1 MEDKSKEDVRINA
14 ANSSDIVVDETKT
27 TTEQSQDKE
36 QPAILPTKAP
46 EYVVG
51 IGASA
56 GGLEA
61 LEELFRAMP
70 LQTGMAFIIIQHL
83 SPDYKSLMNELLARK
98 TDIPIHIA
106 EDQMPVEKDNIYLL
120 PPKKEMIVSNGKL
133 LLTEREHSD
142 TINMPINTFFRSL
155 AETYQD
161 KSIAIILSGSGSD
174 GSKGIKLIHDSGG
187 FVITQNLDC
196 CKFDSMP
203 RNANKT
209 KCVDLSLPTDEIPD
223 ALIKYSKRTIK
234 ATQQIALGSLEA
246 NEGRFTDII
255 VLLNNRFDLDFS
267 EYKPSTIVRRLERRL
282 AMIQAET
289 LKDYTNILLS
299 DEEELEAL
307 YFDLL
312 IGVTQF
318 FRDPEAFQ
326 SLGQKIPDLLKTLQ
340 SESNEETR
348 IWVPGCATGQEAYS
362 LAMLIHDIFRQENI
376 LQSFKIFA
384 TDIHRNSIAS
394 AAQGIYTKSEI
405 IGLHSPYKERY
416 LKKLPSGDYQV
427 IPEVRK
433 TIVFAQHNLLKDPP
447 FTKMHMVS
455 CRNLMIYFNQ
465 AAQQRVFSL
474 FTFALKNKGLLFLGS
489 SESLGRHACDY
500 QCIDSTHKIFQ
511 KNRESHQRPEF
522 QLSSLESRQYRFTSA
537 KRHSPPLSIKSKQAQ
552 EVLLQRYVPPSL
564 LIDHNGDI
572 LHVFGNV
579 GEMLKLD
586 IGAAN
591 LNLRSMVSGPAKAV
605 FTQMLNQVNKS
616 YKPIRTRFV
625 EGFIKYDRVDV
636 EIRPLSDS
644 SKDMDY
650 FIVTLKQS
658 NTVLDQQPEEET
670 EEVNPNS
677 TLAVRMRDLEEELL
691 YTKESLQ
698 TTVEE
703 LETSNEELQASNEE
717 LMASNEELQST
728 NEELQSVNE
737 ELFTVNAEHQ
747 TKELERAEIEADE
760 KSIVQVSGI
769 GIIFLDENLHIRK
782 FSDSAANL
790 FNFKPSDYGRPFGA
804 ISGEGVQS
812 ILANI
817 NQVLTQGGII
827 EKEFIPEHGVIYQ
840 MRIHRL
846 ENLDENSHQQRG
858 IILTF
863 LNISKLYATQRSL
876 ARSESRFQAVLD
888 ALTDGY
894 FEWDTVHSKLFLSH
908 HCRQKLGYSNEEILT
923 WQRLLEDD
931 TNNVLSTLNKAYEQ
945 QSTLEILLPL
955 RKYDRSLY
963 WMLCKCHF
971 STQHQTDRD
980 YGRLA
985 GQLIDMQQY
994 KRLEANMQH
1003 QVHELSRSNELLEQ
1017 FAHIVSHDLKAPLR
1031 HSMHNL
1037 HFLNTAIEESNIPSI
1052 KTEAQSLNN
1061 NLHALQN
1068 LIDDVIRF
1076 SRFNSEKKKVAT
1088 VDLNIVVDQAINLL
1102 APSMSNKNFEL
1113 HCDQLPSIA
1122 GDKNMLIHL
1131 FQNLLGNAL
1140 KYNDKE
1146 KPKITIK
1153 HRLEDKYCFIQVQ
1166 DNGIGFDP
1174 SLSENIFK
1182 PFKRLVTKSQY
1193 EGSGIGLSICKTV
1206 VEQHS
1211 GKISVDSTPGEGT
1224 IFTIQLPIDNQ

>member
-1 MEDKSKEDVRINA
+1 MKNNNLINPDDYA
-14 ANSSDIVVDETKT
+14 TQTSNSEDETKH
-27 TTEQSQDKE
+27 EQHQGIK
-36 QPAILPTKAP
+36 QTNINLP

-61 LEELFRAMP
+61 LEELFQAMP
-70 LQTGMAFIIIQHL
+70 LKTGMAFVIIQHL
-83 SPDYKSLMNELLARK
+83 SPDYKSLMDELLARK
-98 TDIPIHIA
+98 TCIPIQIA
-106 EDQMPVEKDNIYLL
+106 ENQMAVEADNIYLL
-120 PPKKEMIVSNGKL
+120 PPKKEMIISNGKL
-133 LLTEREHSD
+133 LLTEREHSE
-142 TINMPINTFFRSL
+142 TVNMPINTFFRSL
-155 AETYQD
+155 AESYQD

-187 FVITQNLDC
+187 FVITQNLNC

-203 RNANKT
+203 LNANNT
-209 KCVDLSLPTDEIPD
+209 NCVDLSLAPNDIPD
-223 ALIKYSKRTIK
+223 ALIKYSQRTIK

-246 NEGRFTDII
+246 NEGRFTDVI

-282 AMIQAET
+282 AMLQAET

-299 DEEELEAL
+299 NEEELEAL

-326 SLGQKIPDLLKTLQ
+326 NLAKKIPDLLETLKA
-340 SESNEETR
+340 ESNEEVR

-362 LAMLIHDIFRQENI
+362 LAMLMYDIFHQKNQVR
-376 LQSFKIFA
+376 SFKIFA
-384 TDIHRNSIAS
+384 TDIHRNSIAI
-394 AAQGIYTKSEI
+394 AAQASYTTSEVT
-405 IGLHSPYKERY
+405 GLSSYYKNRY
-416 LKKLPSGDYQV
+416 LKKLPNGDYQV
-427 IPEVRK
+427 IPAIRK
-433 TIVFAQHNLLKDPP
+433 RIVFAQHNLLKDPP
-447 FTKMHMVS
+447 FTKMHMIS

-465 AAQQRVFSL
+465 VAQQRIFSL

-489 SESLGRHACDY
+489 SESLGRHASDY
-500 QCIDSTHKIFQ
+500 QCIDSTYKIFQ
-511 KNRESHQRPEF
+511 KNRDTQEHPDFNLGVLDSGQYKLKES
-522 QLSSLESRQYRFTSA
+522 
-537 KRHSPPLSIKSKQAQ
+537 KREHHPISIKSKQAQ
-552 EVLLQRYVPPSL
+552 EVLLQQYVPPSI
-564 LIDHNGDI
+564 LIDCNGNI

-586 IGAAN
+586 VGSAS

-605 FTQMLNQVNKS
+605 CIQMLNQANKT
-616 YKPIRTRFV
+616 YKPICTRFV
-625 EGFIKYDRVDV
+625 EGFAKYDKVDI
-636 EIRPLSDS
+636 EIRPLSNS
-644 SKDMDY
+644 SKDLDY

-658 NTVLDQQPEEET
+658 NTVLAQQATAGTEA
-670 EEVNPNS
+670 EEVNSNS
-677 TLAVRMRDLEEELL
+677 SIAIRMRELEEELQ

-703 LETSNEELQASNEE
+703 LEASNEELQASNEE

-747 TKELERAEIEADE
+747 VKELERAEIEADE
-760 KSIVQVSGI
+760 QSIIQVSGI
-769 GIIFLDENLHIRK
+769 GILFLDEYLHIRK
-782 FSDSAANL
+782 FSESAAKL
-790 FNFKPSDYGRPFGA
+790 FSLNNADYGRPLGA
-804 ISGEGVQS
+804 ISGEIVQS
-812 ILANI
+812 LLTDIS
-817 NQVLTQGGII
+817 QVLNQGGVI
-827 EKEFIPEHGVIYQ
+827 EKEFSPEEGVVYQ
-840 MRIHRL
+840 IRIHRL
-846 ENLDENSHQQRG
+846 EQLDKTNQQRG
-858 IILTF
+858 VILTF
-863 LNISKLYATQRSL
+863 LNISKLYSTQRNL

-894 FEWDTVHSKLFLSH
+894 FEWDTVQDKLFLSH
-908 HCRQKLGYSNEEILT
+908 YCRQKLGYSNEDTIT
-923 WQRLLEDD
+923 WYNLLRED
-931 TNNVLSTLNKAYEQ
+931 TNDVLNTLTEAYEQ
-945 QSTLEILLPL
+945 QKALEILLPL
-955 RKYDRSLY
+955 RKQDNNIH
-963 WMLCKCHF
+963 WMLCKCRF
-971 STQHQTDRD
+971 LAKQQTNQD

-985 GQLIDMQQY
+985 GQFIDMQQY
-994 KRLEANMQH
+994 KQLEVSMQH
-1003 QVHELSRSNELLEQ
+1003 QLHELSRSNELLEQ

-1037 HFLNTAIEESNIPSI
+1037 HYLNTAIAENDQPLI
-1052 KTEAQSLNN
+1052 KKEVNSLSY

-1088 VDLNIVVDQAINLL
+1088 VDLNIVVDQAINIL
-1102 APSMSNKNFEL
+1102 APKITNKNFDLQCE
-1113 HCDQLPSIA
+1113 QLPSIT
-1122 GDKNMLIHL
+1122 GDKSMLSHL

-1146 KPKITIK
+1146 KPEIIIK
-1153 HRLEDKYCFIQVQ
+1153 YRLEGKYCFIQVQ

-1174 SLSENIFK
+1174 NLSENIFK

-1206 VEQHS
+1206 VEQHD
-1211 GKISVDSTPGEGT
+1211 GKISVDSTPGKGT
-1224 IFTIQLPIDNQ
+1224 TFTIQLPLNSQ